1 MVDVVLVDDVL
12 VEVELEVDVD
22 DELDVV
28 STRVVVVVVVAIV
41 SPTDPV
47 VALLC
52 WSLHALA
59 DSTIAQI
66 PTTARL
72 RDDLMAEVCQQD
84 GGSAD
89 QGVGF
94 VATFNKL

>member
-28 STRVVVVVVVAIV
+28 STRVVVVAIV